1 MNQLQ
6 ALQSLRQVP
15 QNILEIEEV
24 IISNISD
31 QERTIMRRQKNF
43 LLFK

>member
-31 QERTIMRRQKNF
+31 QERIMRRQKNF

>member
-6 ALQSLRQVP
+6 ALQYLRQVP